1 MNDGNRSGGGT
12 DDDRLIPKH
21 GGFRDLKTFQLSELI
36 YDVTVRFCHRFVSPR
51 SRTFDQMV
59 QAARSGRQNIAEGS
73 VDSATSKKIEL
84 KLTGIAKGSQQELAL
99 DFEDFLRQREL
110 PLWAPDHPALS
121 RFRAL
126 RCDNLHAFRVWVADE
141 VRRAGTLQDTDRH
154 GRPRADTDRH
164 SPPNVRAR
172 PHSSVSVRAPS
183 VSPLAPR
190 EVLPATLAANAALSL
205 LNVSTYLLE
214 RQIQSLAR
222 EFERNGGFTER
233 LYRRRSALRG

>member
-1 MNDGNRSGGGT
+1 MNDGNRGGT
-12 DDDRLIPKH
+12 DDGRLIPKH

-110 PLWAPDHPALS
+110 PLWAPDHPALA

-141 VRRAGTLQDTDRH
+141 VRRVGYTDSHGRTPTDTDRH
-154 GRPRADTDRH
+154 RHRPT
-164 SPPNVRAR
+164 VRAR
-172 PHSSVSVRAPS
+172 PCSSVSVRAPS
-183 VSPLAPR
+183 VSPLAPQD
-190 EVLPATLAANAALSL
+190 VLPATLAANAALSL

-233 LYRRRSALRG
+233 LYRRRSALRDRPA